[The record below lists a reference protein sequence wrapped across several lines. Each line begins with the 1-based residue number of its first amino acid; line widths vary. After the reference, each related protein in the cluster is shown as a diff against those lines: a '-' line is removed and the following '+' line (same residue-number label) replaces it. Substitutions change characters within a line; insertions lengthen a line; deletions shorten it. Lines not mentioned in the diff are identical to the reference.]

1 MSKPRNSRRSFP
13 ADAISHAV
21 WLHSCFVPSPRMAE
35 DMLAARRIV
44 VSHEA
49 VRSWADKLRS

>member
-21 WLHSCFVPSPRMAE
+21 WLYCFVPSPQMAE
-35 DMLAARRIV
+35 DTLAARLIV

-49 VRSWADKLRS
+49 ARNWADKLRS